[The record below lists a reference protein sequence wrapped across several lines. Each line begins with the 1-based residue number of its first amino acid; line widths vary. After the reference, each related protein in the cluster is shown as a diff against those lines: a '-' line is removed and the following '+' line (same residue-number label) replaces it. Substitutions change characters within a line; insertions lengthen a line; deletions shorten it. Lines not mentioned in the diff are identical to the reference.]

1 MCILIGMNEKLLNVT
16 KTILKPLISWLIK
29 NDIRYNSFLSI
40 VKVLY
45 FEASYELLKKETRP
59 RVSQISILTGLHRKD
74 VKLMISKN
82 FVSDINLVK
91 ITPKEQIYSKWLGNS
106 IYLKD
111 KSTPKPL
118 PMRGKVSFETLIKS
132 ISKDI
137 APGTFLKEAIA
148 RKYIYIDKKGFIN
161 LNLKKIVDNSL
172 TDEKLNIFGQN
183 LSDHIK
189 SATINISEKKPIYFE
204 KAVFYHDLDED
215 NLNKLETYSRKIAFD
230 TLIKVNNK
238 GQKLSNNM
246 SNKTTNRFK
255 LGMYIFHEGYE
266 KNEK

>member
-1 MCILIGMNEKLLNVT
+1 
-16 KTILKPLISWLIK
+16 
-29 NDIRYNSFLSI
+29 
-40 VKVLY
+40 
-45 FEASYELLKKETRP
+45 
-59 RVSQISILTGLHRKD
+59 
-74 VKLMISKN
+74 MISKN
-82 FVSDINLVK
+82 LVSDISLVK

-111 KSTPKPL
+111 KNTPKPL

-161 LNLKKIVDNSL
+161 LNLKNLVDNSL

-189 SATINISEKKPIYFE
+189 SATINISEKPTYFE

-215 NLNKLETYSRKIAFD
+215 NLNKLETYSKKIAFD
-230 TLIKVNNK
+230 TLVKVNNK

-246 SNKTTNRFK
+246 INKTTNRFK
-255 LGMYIFHEGYE
+255 LGMYIFHE
-266 KNEK
+266 